1 MSAIEHIKKNRRN
14 IVEHYVQASN
24 ASAYAQTLSTLL
36 PLGALWYAVSLS
48 AQISFWLT
56 ALLTLPIS
64 LFVMRAFLLMH
75 DCGHKSL
82 FRSDRLNQF
91 FGFIFGLVWGMPA
104 YVWSQHH
111 AFHHSTNGNWSK
123 YRGPLSVVPATEY
136 AAMSEKQQ
144 RKYRHARSIWITPLA
159 GFLYVLWNPRINWLK
174 GTFSLVA
181 HLLKKKIEEPG
192 VSIRTHAAGFK
203 TRYWADANEYWQM
216 FWNNVVLMSIWALM
230 SQLIGAALFFS
241 VYVASTS
248 LAGAA
253 GLVLF
258 TVQHNFEHSYASS
271 DEGWDSVEA
280 AIRGTSFLILPR
292 WLNWFTVDI
301 AFHHV
306 HHLSSKIPNY
316 RLVKCH
322 EEFKH
327 LFLDV
332 TRIMLADVPK
342 SLKCILWDTEQRRII
357 TVEEARLQKYPATA

>member
-1 MSAIEHIKKNRRN
+1 
-14 IVEHYVQASN
+14 
-24 ASAYAQTLSTLL
+24 
-36 PLGALWYAVSLS
+36 
-48 AQISFWLT
+48 
-56 ALLTLPIS
+56 
-64 LFVMRAFLLMH
+64 
-75 DCGHKSL
+75 
-82 FRSDRLNQF
+82 
-91 FGFIFGLVWGMPA
+91 
-104 YVWSQHH
+104 
-111 AFHHSTNGNWSK
+111 
-123 YRGPLSVVPATEY
+123 
-136 AAMSEKQQ
+136 
-144 RKYRHARSIWITPLA
+144 
-159 GFLYVLWNPRINWLK
+159 
-174 GTFSLVA
+174 
-181 HLLKKKIEEPG
+181 
-192 VSIRTHAAGFK
+192 
-203 TRYWADANEYWQM
+203 M

-258 TVQHNFEHSYASS
+258 TVQHNFERSYASS

-322 EEFKH
+322 KEFKH
-327 LFLDV
+327 LFLNV

-357 TVEEARLQKYPATA
+357 TAEEARLQKYPATA